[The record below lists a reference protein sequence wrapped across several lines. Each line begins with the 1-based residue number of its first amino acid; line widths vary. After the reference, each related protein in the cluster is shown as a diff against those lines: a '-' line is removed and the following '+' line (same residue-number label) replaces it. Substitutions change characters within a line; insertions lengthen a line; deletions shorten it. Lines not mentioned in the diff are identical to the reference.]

1 MGAPSGLLLVPLPP
15 YEPDGSLPPVPLEE
29 VTAKDLIARYEVS
42 KQTLYTRLAAVGVS
56 GTKRG
61 KQVFFNSEEV
71 FRLDAGHH
79 FLGKGYGLKDLG
91 RALPTP
97 FLLVRRWSMLVL
109 LHLVPLLLITSRWN

>member
-42 KQTLYTRLAAVGVS
+42 KQTLYTRLSAVGVS

-79 FLGKGYGLKDLG
+79 FLSKGYGLKDL
-91 RALPTP
+91 RLPALPTP

-109 LHLVPLLLITSRWN
+109 LHLVPSC

>member
-1 MGAPSGLLLVPLPP
+1 M
-15 YEPDGSLPPVPLEE
+15 EE
-29 VTAKDLIARYEVS
+29 VTAKDLIARYGVS

-79 FLGKGYGLKDLG
+79 FLSKGYGLKDL
-91 RALPTP
+91 RAACTADSVPAGK
-97 FLLVRRWSMLVL
+97 WSMLVL
-109 LHLVPLLLITSRWN
+109 LHLVLPLLITSKWN